1 MQLHQYTEIHCTA
14 AFCVARDKGGFM
26 IIDQRNTNAVIQALC
41 NRGLQGKSQKIF
53 LNASLPEVDTDDIQ
67 RKIAELQEDLTAFAR
82 DIACI
87 EQDYKDKAVENEQKK
102 IVRADLAE
110 DLYNSYNGKFGREEA
125 ARIIDHIILKM
136 KSEIADGN
144 TIELRGFG
152 TLYAKKRNGRKNAR
166 NPKTGEIKNI
176 PPHYVAAFKAGQELK
191 QSLLILDALD

>member
-1 MQLHQYTEIHCTA
+1 MN
-14 AFCVARDKGGFM
+14 K
-26 IIDQRNTNAVIQALC
+26 
-41 NRGLQGKSQKIF
+41 
-53 LNASLPEVDTDDIQ
+53 
-67 RKIAELQEDLTAFAR
+67 
-82 DIACI
+82 
-87 EQDYKDKAVENEQKK
+87 KK

-110 DLYNSYNGKFGREEA
+110 DLYNSYNSKFGREEA